1 MLVHVQFLCSDTS
14 MKDFAGKTAVITGAG
29 SGMGRYLAVLLA
41 RAGAN
46 VAICDVNEETL
57 NDTATMVRQ
66 YNVALSTHV
75 VDMGNM
81 DQIETLPDEVVAQH
95 GAVDLVF
102 NNAGVTVGSSFD
114 NMTEED
120 WDWVMN
126 INLNGVVK
134 SSRVFLPLLKDRPEA
149 ALVNTSSIFGMIAVA
164 GQSVY
169 HATKF
174 GVRGFTE
181 SLAKEHKDSKVQVH
195 CVHPG
200 HVGTNIISNSRINA
214 DDEFLG
220 EDMDVDQMAEMFRT
234 GGMHPSK
241 AAQII
246 LNGVKRNKRRIFVG
260 LDAKLMDLAQ
270 RITPMHYEWLL
281 PIVNLPV
288 YLLRNKKPL
297 KDLPEE
303 P

>member
-1 MLVHVQFLCSDTS
+1 

-41 RAGAN
+41 KAGAN
-46 VAICDVNEETL
+46 VAICDINEETL
-57 NDTATMVRQ
+57 NGTAAMVRQ
-66 YNVALSTHV
+66 YNVALSTHI
-75 VDMGNM
+75 VDMGDM
-81 DQIETLPDEVVAQH
+81 QRIESLPDEILQRH
-95 GAVDLVF
+95 SAVDLVF
-102 NNAGVTVGSSFD
+102 NNAGVTMGSSFAA
-114 NMTEED
+114 MSEED

-134 SSRVFLPLLKDRPEA
+134 ASRVFLPLLKDRPEA
-149 ALVNTSSIFGMIAVA
+149 ALINTSSIFGMIAVA

-181 SLAKEHKDSKVQVH
+181 SLAKEFKDSAVQVH

-200 HVGTNIISNSRINA
+200 HIGTNIVANSRFNEE
-214 DDEFLG
+214 DDATFLRQ
-220 EDMDVDQMAEMFRT
+220 DNVDVDEMAEMFRT
-234 GGMHPSK
+234 GGMHPSR

-246 LNGVKRNKRRIFVG
+246 LNGVQRKKRRIFVG

-281 PIVNLPV
+281 PVINAPL

-297 KDLPEE
+297 PDLPEE